1 MAGVP
6 PPRVESGDSS
16 GTPIGA
22 WRVQRGGADRHRVR
36 PWSSLRGGSLA
47 MQAAN
52 YPRNGDREEQRAR
65 ETLGRYRSRE
75 YVRRYKAEYTNGLGP
90 KHVRSRVV
98 AAGEK
103 AAIAQLLREI
113 DPAGSAL
120 LDVPCGTGKLG
131 PLLQTFPVHVVA
143 ADASREVQDDSRRV
157 STHHARAA
165 ARLLQLWL
173 GLAADQA
180 RRSDPLRAREPPC
193 VPRALER
200 HGEGDRGRRLQA
212 AAVEVRAAGPFERD
226 HRSRGRLTSPL
237 LTLVAIGVIRGDWRR
252 PHRGDRPPLDGRV
265 GGRRE
270 MLAKA
275 HRRSLPCG
283 TRRVR
288 ARPSWNVVQ
297 RAEVAE
303 PAFKG
308 SDFPDP

>member
-1 MAGVP
+1 MAGEPAWHP
-6 PPRVESGDSS
+6 PCSLRPCDMTRTPRATASRWPGCRRAWRAAILSS

-36 PWSSLRGGSLA
+36 PWSSLRGRSVA

-52 YPRNGDREEQRAR
+52 YPRNADREEQRAR

-120 LDVPCGTGKLG
+120 LDVP
-131 PLLQTFPVHVVA
+131 
-143 ADASREVQDDSRRV
+143 
-157 STHHARAA
+157 HHAAAA

-180 RRSDPLRAREPPC
+180 GRSDPLRAREPPR

-226 HRSRGRLTSPL
+226 HRSRRRLTS
-237 LTLVAIGVIRGDWRR
+237 RC
-252 PHRGDRPPLDGRV
+252 GR
-265 GGRRE
+265 
-270 MLAKA
+270 
-275 HRRSLPCG
+275 
-283 TRRVR
+283 
-288 ARPSWNVVQ
+288 W
-297 RAEVAE
+297 
-303 PAFKG
+303 
-308 SDFPDP
+308 